1 MKPTD
6 AVEIELFGGKLEA
19 WAKIEKGQ
27 KSLLDTKEHSEMLSR
42 NEAKN
47 GPENNEKHID
57 DKISEIED
65 EDESID
71 DESIDEHESIDDESI
86 ESEYD
91 DDWDDDEEFVGTM
104 VEVKRGPKK
113 NS

>member
-6 AVEIELFGGKLEA
+6 AVEIELFGGKFEA
-19 WAKIEKGQ
+19 SEKGQ
-27 KSLLDTKEHSEMLSR
+27 KSLLDTKEHNEMLST

-47 GPENNEKHID
+47 DAENNEKHID
-57 DKISEIED
+57 DKISETED
-65 EDESID
+65 ED
-71 DESIDEHESIDDESI
+71 ESIDDESI

>member
-19 WAKIEKGQ
+19 SEKGQ
-27 KSLLDTKEHSEMLSR
+27 KSLLNTKEHNEMLSTS
-42 NEAKN
+42 EAKN
-47 GPENNEKHID
+47 DAENNEKHID

-71 DESIDEHESIDDESI
+71 DESIDEDESI

-91 DDWDDDEEFVGTM
+91 DDWNDDEEFVGTM